1 MASDVSQ
8 QQPISAVPLD
18 TCSSSA
24 NHRPLPTLPLL
35 IYWDS
40 FEARQIFQPVH
51 SERNALDAINNQIK
65 LLVEA
70 SESPK
75 AYLGVVV
82 CGTMEAEE
90 IDEEMSDHQRWCI
103 NQKIIILTMALLQAK
118 QNMEKVQNWDSCCEQ
133 AIHQAT
139 ALGLRTAKCSRTVRN
154 WYQEFRKERK
164 IQVKLMLRKYIMIS
178 LKKSH
183 V

>member
-8 QQPISAVPLD
+8 QQPILAVLPD
-18 TCSSSA
+18 SCSSSA
-24 NHRPLPTLPLL
+24 NHRLLPTLPSL

-40 FEARQIFQPVH
+40 SEAKQIFQPVH

-103 NQKIIILTMALLQAK
+103 NQKIIKLTMALLNTK
-118 QNMEKVQNWDSCCEQ
+118 QNMEKIQNWDSCCEQ
-133 AIHQAT
+133 VIHQAT
-139 ALGLRTAKCSRTVRN
+139 ALGL
-154 WYQEFRKERK
+154 
-164 IQVKLMLRKYIMIS
+164 
-178 LKKSH
+178 
-183 V
+183 

>member
-8 QQPISAVPLD
+8 QQPILAVLPD

-40 FEARQIFQPVH
+40 FEAREIFQPVH
-51 SERNALDAINNQIK
+51 SERNALDAIDNQIM

-82 CGTMEAEE
+82 SGTMEAEE

-103 NQKIIILTMALLQAK
+103 NQKIIILTMALLHAK
-118 QNMEKVQNWDSCCEQ
+118 QKNTK
-133 AIHQAT
+133 
-139 ALGLRTAKCSRTVRN
+139 LG
-154 WYQEFRKERK
+154 F
-164 IQVKLMLRKYIMIS
+164 MLRASNTPSNRTRTTNCKVFS
-178 LKKSH
+178 DRSKS
-183 V
+183 VPRVLQGEENTG